1 MYLYQLITRNELE
14 PIPEELLIH
23 SPNEILFAKY
33 KFIYIV
39 H

>member
-1 MYLYQLITRNELE
+1 MYLYQLLKRYELE

-23 SPNEILFAKY
+23 SISEILFAKY